1 MNTLRVA
8 TFNIR
13 HGLGRDGVLSL
24 ERTAEVIRAS
34 GAAVVGLQEL
44 DRFWERSGSVD
55 QAAELASLTGMDVH
69 FHPTFTRGAAEY
81 GLALATHSTV
91 ETEFHPLPRR
101 AGEEPR
107 GLITARLDEVSLL
120 VTHLSQDPAAR
131 RAHIEAVLDVAEAV
145 LAPVAVVGDLNETR
159 RGLKAFQAAG
169 FAPGPRRTPTFPRP
183 GLAWDRQIDFIWA
196 GRGARVARS
205 WTLSTAASD
214 HLPLV
219 AEVAF

>member
-24 ERTAEVIRAS
+24 ERTAEVIKAS
-34 GAAVVGLQEL
+34 GASIVGLQEL
-44 DRFWERSGSVD
+44 DRFWARSGSAD
-55 QAAELASLTGMDVH
+55 QAAELASLTGMQVR
-69 FHPTFTRGAAEY
+69 FHPAFRRGESQY
-81 GLALATHSTV
+81 GLALASDARV
-91 ETEFHPLPRR
+91 ETVFHELPRR

-107 GLITARLDEVSLL
+107 GLISARLEGLSVL

-131 RAHIEAVLDVAEAV
+131 RAQIEAVLDIAEA
-145 LAPVAVVGDLNETR
+145 AEPPVAIIGDFNETR
-159 RGLKAFQAAG
+159 RGLKSFEAAG
-169 FAPGPRRTPTFPRP
+169 FASGPRRTPTFPRP

-196 GRGARVARS
+196 GRGARVLRS

-219 AEVAF
+219 ADVAL